1 MHRFY
6 FESFYED
13 SEYIEFSNNISH
25 QIINV
30 LRMKN
35 GDAIEIFN
43 GKGLSGV
50 AQINVKADIV
60 SSRIISKKDVFDS
73 SLKID
78 VYQSIIKNSKLELII
93 EKLVELGIS
102 SFTPVITERS
112 QKKDIVSLSENKINR
127 LKKISIE
134 SAEQSGKFFIPEIRS
149 KERFVDLFKERKL
162 NNTIIFYESID
173 GAVGLN
179 KINFDSY
186 NNSTMSIFI
195 GPVGGFS
202 KNEINLSKNSGA
214 KIVNIGETVL
224 KSDTA
229 AIVSCALIRY
239 LIENNLS

>member
-149 KERFVDLFKERKL
+149 KERFVDLLMRFRKL
-162 NNTIIFYESID
+162 RYE
-173 GAVGLN
+173 L
-179 KINFDSY
+179 KF
-186 NNSTMSIFI
+186 FI
-195 GPVGGFS
+195 V
-202 KNEINLSKNSGA
+202 
-214 KIVNIGETVL
+214 
-224 KSDTA
+224 
-229 AIVSCALIRY
+229 
-239 LIENNLS
+239 